1 MDGFASAT
9 SGAGP
14 HIVGDESDQSGPVE
28 LALDVTNHFA
38 NAWMP
43 RKVMVMI
50 GL

>member
-1 MDGFASAT
+1 MDGFASAA

-14 HIVGDESDQSGPVE
+14 YIVGDELDQSGPVE
-28 LALDVTNHFA
+28 LVSDVTNRLA

-43 RKVMVMI
+43 CEAMVMV